1 MTGHDLSLQRF
12 FILNFDFLT
21 MELVNK
27 SFITKDDKEFHDDL
41 IWKVK
46 LKNRNRHIYIYS
58 TLEFQLSVSLF
69 ICSGSFFKSVFSI
82 PSCLSF
88 AWIKSGLSLRAMVK
102 ASAAFIDSPDAL

>member
-41 IWKVK
+41 IWKG
-46 LKNRNRHIYIYS
+46 R
-58 TLEFQLSVSLF
+58 LS
-69 ICSGSFFKSVFSI
+69 
-82 PSCLSF
+82 
-88 AWIKSGLSLRAMVK
+88 
-102 ASAAFIDSPDAL
+102 